1 MQLKRKKYFIFCIM
15 WSTLYIYIDKVFST
29 SICTKVC
36 LMAWMEISYTIL
48 QWSKFSF
55 QVLRDFDKL
64 GIMYFRFNVWKNFHR
79 YSFFMFYVLLQ
90 IMGKCK
96 DLTWTQMNKL
106 CISFL
111 YFDTSIYFLF
121 QFWVITEIG
130 KSREI
135 AVSTF

>member
-1 MQLKRKKYFIFCIM
+1 MELKRKKYFIFCPM
-15 WSTLYIYIDKVFST
+15 WSTLYIYIDMRHWYIPRYISCLGWKYRTIFTVIKIFLLSVAWFWQVRDYVFPFQCLKKLS
-29 SICTKVC
+29 SIFPFYV
-36 LMAWMEISYTIL
+36 
-48 QWSKFSF
+48 
-55 QVLRDFDKL
+55 
-64 GIMYFRFNVWKNFHR
+64 
-79 YSFFMFYVLLQ
+79 YVLLQ